1 MLRRTVLP
9 VVAPTSRRPVVEM
22 CLWRAPLAPDVDLE
36 AINLIMK
43 AAILGA
49 AFSALMV
56 NAAAGQSLS
65 PSPAHLKALSEFSA
79 AMEDLA
85 GSSSPAVVQILVTTF
100 APVGKDDM
108 QRAGFVSEQ
117 EITGSGVIVD
127 PDGYIITNA
136 HVVQN
141 ARHIDVRLFRSDE
154 AGEEPHGH
162 LIPAKLIG
170 LDRQVDIAV
179 VKIEGQHLPTLSF
192 LNSDTLKQGQLVLAV
207 GSPRGLQNSLTHGIV
222 SATSRQLNPESPMVY
237 VQTDAPINP
246 GNSGGPLLDIE
257 GRVAGINT
265 IILSESGGNEGL
277 GFAIP
282 ANLARDVYQKLRKDG
297 RVKRGSI
304 GVIPETITPTMAA
317 ALGLERD
324 WGVILSDVEPL
335 SPAEAAGIASGDV
348 VVSIDGKT
356 LRDARDL
363 ALAVFQRSPG
373 DEMHLEIERGG
384 ERISKVVAL
393 LDRPND
399 PSQLEDL
406 ASSDAALVRR
416 LGILAVTVDS
426 KVLGIL
432 PSLRRSSGVAVA
444 AVPAEYAGLNPGLVA
459 GDVIYS
465 LNKRRIDSLADLRSA
480 LTGKKAGD
488 PMVFLVERFSQ
499 LIYVTANLE

>member
-1 MLRRTVLP
+1 MLRRTVIQC
-9 VVAPTSRRPVVEM
+9 VTQT
-22 CLWRAPLAPDVDLE
+22 
-36 AINLIMK
+36 IK
-43 AAILGA
+43 AALLGA

-56 NAAAGQSLS
+56 HAAAGQTLS
-65 PSPAHLKALSEFSA
+65 PSPAHLKALSELSA
-79 AMEDLA
+79 ALEDLA
-85 GSSSPAVVQILVTTF
+85 GSTSPAVVQILVKTL

-127 PDGYIITNA
+127 PDGYIVTNA

-141 ARHIDVRLFRSDE
+141 ARRIEVRLFRSDE
-154 AGEEPHGH
+154 AGDEPHEH
-162 LIPAKLIG
+162 LMPAKLIG

-192 LNSDTLKQGQLVLAV
+192 LDSDTLRQGQLVLAV

-246 GNSGGPLLDIE
+246 GNSGGPLLDMQGQI
-257 GRVAGINT
+257 AGINT

-282 ANLARDVYQKLRKDG
+282 ANLAKDVYQKLRKDG

-324 WGVILSDVEPL
+324 WGVILSDVEPN
-335 SPAEAAGIASGDV
+335 SPAEAAGIQSGDV
-348 VVSIDGKT
+348 IVSIDGKP

-363 ALAVFQRSPG
+363 ALAIFQRAPG
-373 DEMHLEIERGG
+373 DELHLEIQRDGV
-384 ERISKVVAL
+384 RISKTVVL
-393 LDRPND
+393 HDRQND
-399 PSQLEDL
+399 ASRLEDL
-406 ASSDAALVRR
+406 AGSDAALVRR

-432 PSLRRSSGVAVA
+432 PSLRRNSGVAVA
-444 AVPAEYAGLNPGLVA
+444 AVPAEYAGLNPGLIA

-499 LIYVTANLE
+499 LIYVTASLE